1 MFTELPE
8 LSFAPRVPLE
18 SFISIPPRCIV
29 PPLKYKSLNFFALSP
44 KSNVLS
50 SVGTMLP
57 FVCIPVTTGVLS
69 ESI

>member
-1 MFTELPE
+1 MFTGLPA
-8 LSFAPRVPLE
+8 LSFAPRVPPE

-29 PPLKYKSLNFFALSP
+29 PPLKYKSLNFLVLSP

-50 SVGTMLP
+50 RVGTILP
-57 FVCIPVTTGVLS
+57 FVCNPVITGVLS